1 MFDRLLLLSSQGQ
14 TLYFGDIGPHATS
27 VVEYFEDK
35 GAPKFSGASANP
47 AEWMLDIMNGDDVD
61 QWSAKYISSAQTQQ
75 NASPGVE
82 HSDEKSAED
91 IQNREAPRLEK
102 QYAATIPRQMF
113 LVTKQVCLE
122 YWRDPTYMYS
132 KMALCTG
139 LVRTHSTFQTDPRT
153 LAILTHISQAWQ

>member
-27 VVEYFEDK
+27 MIDYFEDK

-47 AEWMLDIMNGDDVD
+47 AEWMLDVTTGNDFDP
-61 QWSAKYISSAQTQQ
+61 WSAKYINSAQTQQ
-75 NASPGVE
+75 SPSPREE
-82 HSDEKSAED
+82 HSSEKSTEENQ
-91 IQNREAPRLEK
+91 IQGVPQLEN
-102 QYAATIPRQMF
+102 QYAASIPRQMF
-113 LVTKQVCLE
+113 LITRQVCLE

-139 LVRTHSTFQTDPRT
+139 LVRTHSVFHTDPTALPVLNHTPQT
-153 LAILTHISQAWQ
+153 LE